1 MVAKSE
7 YMNTPT
13 TIELD
18 TLNGWI
24 TWCANY
30 IPIKL
35 FKEKIIQMLA
45 FDAFS
50 PVHHNH
56 RCGPSPAMQV
66 APVPVSFKIMVNN
79 PW

>member
-45 FDAFS
+45 LM
-50 PVHHNH
+50 
-56 RCGPSPAMQV
+56 PSHQFIIITGVDPRPQC
-66 APVPVSFKIMVNN
+66 K
-79 PW
+79 